1 MTGGAGRRRG
11 RGRPGGQGGD
21 HGSAVVE
28 FVTVGLLLLVP
39 TLYLVLAV
47 GRVQAGVLATEAAS
61 RAAVRAITSADTE
74 DEGRAAARSLV
85 GYALSD
91 QGFDVDPD
99 AATDVACPADGCL
112 TPGGRVAVTVEVAVP
127 LPGLPAVLPGD
138 VPLGVPVS
146 ATHVGAV
153 DLFRT
158 GGPG

>member
-1 MTGGAGRRRG
+1 MRRAPGAGRGRRRG
-11 RGRPGGQGGD
+11 DR
-21 HGSAVVE
+21 GSAVVE

-61 RAAVRAITSADTE
+61 RAAARAITSADTE
-74 DEGRAAARSLV
+74 GDGFAAARSLV

-99 AATDVACPADGCL
+99 DATDVTCPPGGCL
-112 TPGGRVAVTVEVAVP
+112 TPGGRVTVTVEVTVP

-138 VPLGVPVS
+138 AAAGIPVS
-146 ATHVGAV
+146 ATHVGTV
-153 DLFRT
+153 DEFRAT
-158 GGPG
+158 QPP